1 MFVVSY
7 EHWLRAQETNKKYRD
22 ATRINTLEFARITYG
37 KISAF
42 RFFENVVP
50 DYGKVDGPYQ
60 TLGVGCIHF
69 LQNAVGRELVGVDP
83 LPCITSIEYP
93 YPFISLQIQ
102 SVGGST
108 ELPSTSFALA
118 ACYNVLDHTESPK
131 DELKEIAGIF
141 RPGGYLL
148 LECDVL
154 SFCSLLKHHI
164 FRIYNAAHPH
174 KFSSKAL
181 CKMVT
186 QSGFRILAVNS
197 RKYELLHQICGK
209 LFVV

>member
-1 MFVVSY
+1 M
-7 EHWLRAQETNKKYRD
+7 
-22 ATRINTLEFARITYG
+22 
-37 KISAF
+37 
-42 RFFENVVP
+42 
-50 DYGKVDGPYQ
+50 
-60 TLGVGCIHF
+60 
-69 LQNAVGRELVGVDP
+69 
-83 LPCITSIEYP
+83 
-93 YPFISLQIQ
+93 
-102 SVGGST
+102 GGST
-108 ELPSTSFALA
+108 ELPSITFALA
-118 ACYNVLDHTESPK
+118 SCYNVLDHTEK
-131 DELKEIAGIF
+131 DELKEIARIL

-154 SFCSLLKHHI
+154 SFFSLLKHHI
-164 FRIYNAAHPH
+164 FRIYDAAHPH